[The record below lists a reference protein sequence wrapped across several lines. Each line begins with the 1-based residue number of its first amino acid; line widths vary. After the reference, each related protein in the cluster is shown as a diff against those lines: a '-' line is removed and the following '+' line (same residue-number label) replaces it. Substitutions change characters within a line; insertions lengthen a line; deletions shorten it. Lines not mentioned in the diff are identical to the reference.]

1 MHRRLNGTVKW
12 FHEVKGVGVI
22 KAEDGSGDYF
32 VARCAILMV
41 GRVRLL
47 EGERV
52 TFEPVI
58 EGLAFW
64 AFNVAGELT

>member
-47 EGERV
+47 EGSGSPSNR
-52 TFEPVI
+52 
-58 EGLAFW
+58 
-64 AFNVAGELT
+64 